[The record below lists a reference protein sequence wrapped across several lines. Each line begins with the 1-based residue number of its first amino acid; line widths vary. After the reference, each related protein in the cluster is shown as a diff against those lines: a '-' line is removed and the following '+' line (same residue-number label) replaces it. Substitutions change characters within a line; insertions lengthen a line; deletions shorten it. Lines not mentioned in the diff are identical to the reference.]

1 MEDISVLAID
11 LAKASFQI
19 HGNNKSGKCVLK
31 KTLNREKLESFI
43 SLQKPCLIA
52 MEACGS
58 AHFWAQKFMQMGHEV
73 RLIAPQFVKPFVIG
87 NKNDRNDAKA
97 IAEAAVRP
105 SMHFVAVKSA
115 DQLDLQAVHRVRQR
129 YIRSRTALCNE
140 IRGLLFEHGITL
152 PKNVSAVKKVLVDVV
167 HNLEY
172 PDLPK
177 NFHLTLT
184 ELDEELRD
192 LEERIKRIEKRLE
205 DFAKSNATCKRLQ
218 SIPGVGLITSTAIV
232 ASVANPK
239 QFKSGRHFAAWAG
252 LVPRHSGTGG
262 AQNNKVG
269 GISKKGD
276 PYLRQLLVHGS
287 RAVIRCVDRR
297 EDAGAAWIK
306 RIRDKGGWNKASVAL
321 ANKNARIIWAIL
333 NSETT
338 FDPKKMAKAM

>member
-1 MEDISVLAID
+1 MEEINVLAID

-19 HGNNKSGKCVLK
+19 HGNDKRGKCVVK
-31 KTLNREKLESFI
+31 KALNREKLEAFVG
-43 SLQKPCLIA
+43 LQKPCIIA

-58 AHFWAQKFMQMGHEV
+58 AHFWAKIFLQMGHEV
-73 RLIAPQFVKPFVIG
+73 RLIAPQFVKPFVMG

-115 DQLDLQAVHRVRQR
+115 EQLDLQAVHRVRQR
-129 YIRSRTALCNE
+129 HVRSRTALCNE
-140 IRGLLFEHGITL
+140 IRGFLFEHGITL
-152 PKNVSAVKKVLVDVV
+152 SKNISSVKKMLIDII
-167 HNLEY
+167 HNNDY

-177 NFHLTLT
+177 SFRVTLT
-184 ELDEELRD
+184 ELHEELQD
-192 LEERIKRIEKRLE
+192 IEVRITRLEKRLE
-205 DFAKSNATCKRLQ
+205 DFAKSNSTCNRLQ
-218 SIPGVGLITSTAIV
+218 SIPGIGLITSTAVV
-232 ASVANPK
+232 AAVADPK
-239 QFKSGRHFAAWAG
+239 QFKNGRHFAAWAG

-262 AQNNKVG
+262 SQNNRVG

-287 RAVIRCVDRR
+287 RSVIRCVDRR

-306 RIRDKGGWNKASVAL
+306 RLRDKAGWNKASVAL

-338 FDPKKMAKAM
+338 FDIKKMAKAI